1 MKNAKTPLADEPGRD
16 SMNWAK
22 SVLKKAAKRFWVPG
36 LVNWPIKTM
45 EHHHAINGNIH
56 YKWSM
61 FHSYVSLPEGKA
73 MFWSAHGFGLT
84 VQVMLMILGAKKGH

>member
-1 MKNAKTPLADEPGRD
+1 
-16 SMNWAK
+16 MNWAK

-45 EHHHAINGNIH
+45 DHHHAIYGNIH

-61 FHSYVSLPEGKA
+61 FHSYVSLPEVKPC
-73 MFWSAHGFGLT
+73 FGR
-84 VQVMLMILGAKKGH
+84 LMDLASLFRLC